1 MYPIEFETKLK
12 AFCTLLETSIVDKMK
27 HDFPDCAFLHHQPV
41 ASNYGRVYSRIT
53 IDRGARYFVRVEDG
67 AIFASKSFKA
77 PTLARQY
84 GTLDTIDQFDWSGY
98 NAVALPNS
106 NFTMRMTDGHYMTAV
121 PK

>member
-1 MYPIEFETKLK
+1 MYTPEYTRKLVN
-12 AFCTLLETSIVDKMK
+12 FCAMLEQAQVTRMK
-27 HDFPDCAFLHHQPV
+27 QQFPNTPFLHNQLV
-41 ASNYGRVYSRIT
+41 EVNDGRVYSRIT
-53 IDRGARYFVRVEDG
+53 IEKGARYFVRVKDG
-67 AIFASKSFKA
+67 AIFASKSFKT

-84 GTLDTIDQFDWSGY
+84 GTLDTIEQFDWSGY

>member
-1 MYPIEFETKLK
+1 MYTPEYTKKL
-12 AFCTLLETSIVDKMK
+12 ANFCALLEQSIVAKMK
-27 HDFPDCAFLHHQPV
+27 HDFPNTPFLHSQPV
-41 ASNYGRVYSRIT
+41 GTNDGRVYSRIT
-53 IDRGARYFVRVEDG
+53 IDKGARYFVRVEDG

-84 GTLDTIDQFDWSGY
+84 GTLDTTDQFDWSGY

-106 NFTMRMTDGHYMTAV
+106 NFTMRLTDGHYMTAV